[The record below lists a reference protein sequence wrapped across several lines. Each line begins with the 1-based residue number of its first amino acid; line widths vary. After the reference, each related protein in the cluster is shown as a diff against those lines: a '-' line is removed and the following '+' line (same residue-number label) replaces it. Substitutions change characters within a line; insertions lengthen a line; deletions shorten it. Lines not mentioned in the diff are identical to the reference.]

1 MQGASVRRA
10 GGEEHGD
17 WTSARHYG
25 TAREVRT
32 IIDHIFVGGV
42 WGGRIEKVVT
52 QDGIEACSP
61 GGHCHRAVVAT
72 VNRGGHPPLQDAEW
86 RPAAGELCARGV
98 SGEGDDATCMRA
110 YQRELADQYRGQL
123 RLEQARNEERGLGDD
138 RGSWHRDTEPAAGR
152 GVVCGCAC
160 SRLRGARRS
169 DARGDATRQARPR
182 VASRWR
188 GAAPWAGCSR

>member
-1 MQGASVRRA
+1 M
-10 GGEEHGD
+10 
-17 WTSARHYG
+17 
-25 TAREVRT
+25 RT

-123 RLEQARNEERGLGDD
+123 RLERRRAARPQAAPSRAEGGGEQAGALVRD
-138 RGSWHRDTEPAAGR
+138 RGVAGEGRSRRRRSRAPSLRDTSTRASG
-152 GVVCGCAC
+152 
-160 SRLRGARRS
+160 RRS
-169 DARGDATRQARPR
+169 G
-182 VASRWR
+182 
-188 GAAPWAGCSR
+188 